1 MTREHNA
8 AGRIFTGLIYLAIGL
23 FSLVTIIP
31 FIHLIA
37 ASLTTAEEVR
47 EKAFILFPTVISWD
61 SYAYILSTNTILRS
75 MGVTILITL
84 AGTFVNIAMTTLMA
98 YPLAHK
104 TLIGRDRIMLLVLFT
119 MMFNGGMIPSF
130 ILVKQLGMMNTYW
143 SVIIPGAINAF
154 NLIVIKNFFQQL
166 PDGLEESAKMDGAND
181 LYILARIVIPLSM
194 PAIATFSLFYAVG
207 HWNAFLNPILYL
219 NNPDKWPVQV
229 LMRQIVILSQ
239 GGVGDAADM
248 GPEFVLP
255 PEQTLKSAVIIF
267 ANLPIL
273 VVYPF
278 LQKHFAK
285 GVLLGSVKG

>member
-1 MTREHNA
+1 MIHDRTWGSRV
-8 AGRIFTGLIYLAIGL
+8 FTVINYVLISLLAL
-23 FSLVTIIP
+23 ATITP

-47 EKAFILFPTVISWD
+47 EKSFILFPTVLSWN
-61 SYAYILSTNTILRS
+61 SYSYILSTNTIILS
-75 MGVTILITL
+75 MGNTVFITVF
-84 AGTFVNIAMTTLMA
+84 GTLVNIAMTTLMA

-104 TLIGRDRIMLLVLFT
+104 TLIGRSRIMMLVLFT
-119 MMFNGGMIPSF
+119 MMFGGGMIPSF
-130 ILVKQLGMMNTYW
+130 ILVKQLGMLNTYW
-143 SVIIPGAINAF
+143 SVIIPGAISAF

-166 PDGLEESAKMDGAND
+166 PEGLEESAKMDGAND

-207 HWNAFLNPILYL
+207 HWNAFLGPILYL
-219 NNPDKWPVQV
+219 NDPDRWPIQV
-229 LMRQIVILSQ
+229 LMRQIIILSQ
-239 GGVGDAADM
+239 GGIGNAEEM
-248 GPEFVLP
+248 GSEFILP
-255 PEQTLKSAVIIF
+255 PEQTLKSAVIVF

-273 VVYPF
+273 LVYPF

>member
-1 MTREHNA
+1 MIREHSA
-8 AGRIFTGLIYLAIGL
+8 ASRLFTAFIYVAVGL
-23 FSLVTIIP
+23 FALVTIIP

-37 ASLTTAEEVR
+37 ASLTTAEELR
-47 EKAFILFPTVISWD
+47 EKSFILFPRVLSWD
-61 SYAYILSTNTILRS
+61 SYAYILSTNTVLRS
-75 MGVTILITL
+75 MGVTVLITV

-104 TLIGRDRIMLLVLFT
+104 TLLGRDRIMLLVLFT
-119 MMFNGGMIPSF
+119 MIFSGGMIPSF
-130 ILVKQLGMMNTYW
+130 ILVKQLGMLNSFS

-166 PDGLEESAKMDGAND
+166 PDGLEESAKMDGASHP
-181 LYILARIVIPLSM
+181 YILARIVIPLSL

-207 HWNAFLNPILYL
+207 HWNAFLAPILYL
-219 NNPDKWPVQV
+219 NDPDKWPVQV

-239 GGVGDAADM
+239 GGVGDATDM
-248 GPEFVLP
+248 GPDFVLP
-255 PEQTLKSAVIIF
+255 PEQTLKSAVIVF

-273 VVYPF
+273 LVYPF